1 MALGD
6 CIDSQEMP
14 NPNGSLPVWQC
25 LLEKLL
31 GNFRFGASRGNGA
44 AIQFNGNLTLMLGA
58 LSGSKGGG
66 RWSLEQAV
74 RIGTHHAAA

>member
-1 MALGD
+1 MTPPLALH
-6 CIDSQEMP
+6 CIPPDAP
-14 NPNGSLPVWQC
+14 NCHTYSFTAPK
-25 LLEKLL
+25 KLF

-58 LSGSKGGG
+58 LSGSKGSG